1 MPPRRRA
8 FRSNDFGL
16 EPTTIP
22 LDASRLAEPP
32 SRQGTLF
39 RQNHFHFNPSR
50 MLVGHYSRYAAN
62 NAQPRLMV
70 LLRRDFP
77 AHRPITGVAAL
88 PIAKQ
93 KARPLRGR
101 FNHIVI
107 FHSDVFR
114 RNTLLCKPTR
124 PCGVEQQHREPLA
137 AREPASKMHETC
149 SPRKGDV
156 GKMWRLSQS
165 GAIMY
170 ITTNIFCIFAASKL
184 PKNECNDSLS
194 G

>member
-50 MLVGHYSRYAAN
+50 MLVEHYSRYAAN

-70 LLRRDFP
+70 LLRRNFP
-77 AHRPITGVAAL
+77 AHRPFPGVAAL
-88 PIAKQ
+88 PNFCPY
-93 KARPLRGR
+93 PLVLQPQ
-101 FNHIVI
+101 NKVQNNAVNSI
-107 FHSDVFR
+107 FVASINVCRINQEWRVNYCPSQR
-114 RNTLLCKPTR
+114 RSFMSR
-124 PCGVEQQHREPLA
+124 I
-137 AREPASKMHETC
+137 
-149 SPRKGDV
+149 SPSI
-156 GKMWRLSQS
+156 L
-165 GAIMY
+165 
-170 ITTNIFCIFAASKL
+170 
-184 PKNECNDSLS
+184 
-194 G
+194 